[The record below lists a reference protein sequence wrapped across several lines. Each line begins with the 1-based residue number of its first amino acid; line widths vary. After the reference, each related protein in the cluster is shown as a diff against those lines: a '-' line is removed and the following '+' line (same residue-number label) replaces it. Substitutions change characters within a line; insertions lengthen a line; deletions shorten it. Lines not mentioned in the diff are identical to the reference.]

1 MEWMAW
7 TLPTAMFFVAIGVG
21 LLVMTLSEIRW
32 PTTLRKGFLPLVTS
46 RGDRFF
52 IMLLASA
59 FVHIA
64 WLGFTD
70 VPLYW
75 ASALCVGGGF
85 SLLRWG

>member
-7 TLPTAMFFVAIGVG
+7 TLPTAIFFVAIGIG
-21 LLVMTLSEIRW
+21 LCVMTLSEIRW

-52 IMLLASA
+52 VTLLASA

-70 VPLYW
+70 AAPYG
-75 ASALCVGGGF
+75 ASALCLAGGY